1 MERENENYISELDRH
16 IQKLKDDLRKK
27 ELEIEAVKE
36 KIKSLLPVKIYTRK
50 ELKLMADKQKKKED
64 QKLNYIK
71 TNIDLITLDALREAD
86 KLRAEAGPTEESKKS
101 AEIKAL
107 TIEIQAL
114 ERDIKIKSEIK
125 EEKRRKAEEYMAQK
139 VVSETRLKR
148 LERKMK
154 INHNIPS
161 QQISEIKKEIFHLKN
176 QISSMREKYFVSI
189 RQTENIGLKLLN
201 SERRLINRKTDF
213 KSLTC

>member
-86 KLRAEAGPTEESKKS
+86 KLRSEAGPTEESKKS

-107 TIEIQAL
+107 AIEIQAL